1 MINIITDK
9 DGLVNM
15 VWQLHVS
22 LDFLEFPPSCTC
34 DGGNESPLIRLH
46 GLESLSVAIW
56 VLNPYIRS
64 CCSFTPWLIW
74 NIPAGDIIPGNIPKI
89 PLVSL
94 PVPCVQGMN
103 DHGITGYTG
112 PCPPPGE
119 SHRYQF
125 RVYGLDNML
134 DIPPGSK
141 SHELIAAMRGHV
153 LQYGETVAMYT
164 R

>member
-1 MINIITDK
+1 
-9 DGLVNM
+9 M
-15 VWQLHVS
+15 VGHLHVT
-22 LDFLEFPPSCTC
+22 LDFLEFPQNCTC
-34 DGGNESPLIRLH
+34 DGGDESPRIQLR

-56 VLNPYIRS
+56 VVNPYIRS

-74 NIPAGDIIPGNIPKI
+74 NIQERDIIPGNIPKI
-89 PLVSL
+89 PLVSS
-94 PVPCVQGMN
+94 PISCVQGKN

-125 RVYGLDNML
+125 RVYGLDILL
-134 DIPPGSK
+134 DILPEST
-141 SHELIAAMRGHV
+141 SHELVAAMRGHV
-153 LQYGETVAMYT
+153 MQYGETVAMYT